1 MTSRDLLVLHT
12 LRCVGFVGLAHVA
25 EASGLCESDVESEL
39 IDLAVV
45 GLVTRVSGEFGGW
58 GLTEVGRV
66 VDGERI
72 AHELVAIGARAVV
85 VEAYEEFVVLNPEL
99 LDLCAAWQIRS
110 IEGVANDHTDAAYDT
125 RVLDLLTGFHH
136 RAETA
141 CAQLFATM
149 PRFARYQ
156 VRLAH
161 ALTQAKAGS
170 RVHVTDSTQ
179 SYHAIWFQLHEDLL
193 TTLSIPREH

>member
-1 MTSRDLLVLHT
+1 MTSSDLLVLHT
-12 LRCVGFVGLAHVA
+12 LRCVGFVGLAHAA
-25 EASGLCESDVESEL
+25 EAAGLCESDVESEL

-45 GLVTRVSGEFGGW
+45 GLVTRVAGEFGGW

-72 AHELVAIGARAVV
+72 ADELVAIGARPVV
-85 VEAYEEFVVLNPEL
+85 MEAYEEFVVLNPEL
-99 LDLCAAWQIRS
+99 LDLCAAWQIRPV
-110 IEGVANDHTDAAYDT
+110 EGGANDHTDAAYDT
-125 RVLDLLTGFHH
+125 RVLDLLTGFHQ

-156 VRLAH
+156 VRLTH

-179 SYHAIWFQLHEDLL
+179 SYHTIWFQLHEDLL
-193 TTLSIPREH
+193 TTLGIPREH